1 MKKILS
7 ALLNKTTNGL
17 HETALLLG
25 AFTLLSQLLA
35 LVRDRLFAGS
45 FGASETLD
53 IYYAAFRIPDFVYVT
68 VASMV
73 SVAVLVPFL
82 TNKISSNSKDGQR
95 FFETVFRSFFFF
107 ISLVSLALFFLIPS
121 LSEIIFPG
129 ITGSSRTELISLTR
143 LLLFSPVLLGL
154 SNLFASVTQV
164 YKKFL
169 VYAISPVL
177 YNVGIIFG
185 VVFLY
190 PAFGIL
196 GLGWGVV
203 LGAFLH
209 LIIQLPVL
217 LKQGFIPHLGW
228 KVSLAEIRTV
238 VLTSLPRTLTLS
250 AHQLA
255 FLFLISIASL
265 MREGS
270 ITIFNL
276 AHNLQTVPLT
286 IIGMSYSVAAFPALA
301 HFFAKG
307 KMKEFVENV
316 SIAARHIIFWSLPTI
331 ALFIVL
337 RAQVV
342 RTILGTGEFSWADT
356 RLTAA
361 VLALFALSVTA
372 QALNL
377 IFVRG
382 YYAAGRTFRPLIV
395 NGISSLLIIVLSYV
409 FVFLF
414 AHHDWFRTTLETLLR
429 IEDIP
434 GSTVVVLALA
444 FSVGVIINS
453 ALLWLSFSRDF
464 KDFNLSAGRTL
475 FESSLASIALAL
487 ASYIGLWL
495 FVRLFDIQTTI
506 GIFMQGLC
514 AGLTGIVFYA
524 LILTLLGN
532 REIKEISRYLRK
544 GLRRKVSR
552 LRGLQNNL

>member
-17 HETALLLG
+17 HEAALLLG

-95 FFETVFRSFFFF
+95 FFETIFRSFFLF
-107 ISLVSLALFFLIPS
+107 ISLVSLALFFVIPS
-121 LSEIIFPG
+121 LVEIIFPG

-169 VYAISPVL
+169 VYALSPVL

-209 LIIQLPVL
+209 LIIQMPVL
-217 LKQGFIPHLGW
+217 LKQGFIPHFGW
-228 KVSLAEIRTV
+228 RISFAEIRAV

-255 FLFLISIASL
+255 LLFLVSIASL

-270 ITIFNL
+270 ITVFNL

-286 IIGMSYSVAAFPALA
+286 IIGISYSVAAFPALA
-301 HFFAKG
+301 HFFSKG
-307 KMKEFVENV
+307 KMKEFVENI

-342 RTILGTGEFSWADT
+342 RTILGTGEFSWTDT

-372 QALNL
+372 QSLNL

-382 YYAAGRTFRPLIV
+382 YYAAGRTLRPLIV
-395 NGISSLLIIVLSYV
+395 NGISSLLIIALSYV

-414 AHHDWFRTTLETLLR
+414 ANQDWFRTTLETLLR

-464 KDFNLSAGRTL
+464 KGFNLSAGRTL
-475 FESSLASIALAL
+475 FESFLASVALAF

-495 FVRLFDIQTTI
+495 FVRVFDIQTTI
-506 GIFMQGLC
+506 GIFLQGLS
-514 AGLTGIVFYA
+514 AGSVGIIFYII
-524 LILTLLGN
+524 ILKLLGN
-532 REIKEISRYLRK
+532 REINEISRYVRK
-544 GLRRKVSR
+544 GLLRMTVR
-552 LRGLQNNL
+552 LRGLQKSL